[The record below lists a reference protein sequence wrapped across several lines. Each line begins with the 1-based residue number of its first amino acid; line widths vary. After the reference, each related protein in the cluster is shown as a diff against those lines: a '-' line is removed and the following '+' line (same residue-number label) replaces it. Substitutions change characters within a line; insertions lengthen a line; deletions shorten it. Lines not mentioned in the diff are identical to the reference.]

1 MTVHSNAGISCVR
14 LPAVV
19 YPVDKMN
26 FARTNARVILTGVM
40 AINYTWGTQNAS
52 LHFCAF

>member
-1 MTVHSNAGISCVR
+1 MIAHSNAGISCVR

-26 FARTNARVILTGVM
+26 FARTNAKVILTGVM